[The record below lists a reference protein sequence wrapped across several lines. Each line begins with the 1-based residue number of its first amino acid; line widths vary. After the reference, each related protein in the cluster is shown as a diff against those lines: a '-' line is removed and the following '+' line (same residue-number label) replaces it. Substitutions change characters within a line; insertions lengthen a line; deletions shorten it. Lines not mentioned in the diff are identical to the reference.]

1 MDYQTRRLMGNGTM
15 ELDTA
20 ERESNRGTWAASLA
34 ASKPAFQRRV
44 NKITRAVRRILNNP
58 ADVED
63 IVQQT
68 FLKALAHINAFRGEA
83 SPDTWLTRIAINEAL
98 MQLRR
103 SRSTKF
109 VPLEQP
115 SSAGG
120 DRTIELQLADSRPGP
135 EENLSQKEVRVLVS
149 DALKSLSPGNRAVL
163 TMHYADGLSCCETA
177 SRLGLTVGAT
187 KSPLLRPRKQIAPA
201 LRSRLCDGQ
210 TEWGK
215 LMLSQCSAVEDRRSS
230 GRSDRSRSECSTRK
244 AD

>member
-1 MDYQTRRLMGNGTM
+1 MDYQTRRLMDNGTM
-15 ELDTA
+15 GLETA
-20 ERESNRGTWAASLA
+20 ERELHGGEWAVSLA
-34 ASKPAFQRRV
+34 ASEPAFQGRV
-44 NKITRAVRRILNNP
+44 DKIARAVRRILNNP

-63 IVQQT
+63 VVQQT

-83 SPDTWLTRIAINEAL
+83 NPDTWLTRIAINEAL

-115 SSAGG
+115 SAESA
-120 DRTIELQLADSRPGP
+120 RAVALQLVDSKPGP
-135 EENLSQKEVRVLVS
+135 EENVSQKEVRVLVS
-149 DALKSLSPGNRAVL
+149 DAPKSLSPGSRAVL
-163 TMHYADGLSCCETA
+163 TMHYANGLSCCETA

-187 KSPLLRPRKQIAPA
+187 KSRLLRARKQIARA

-210 TEWGK
+210 TECGK
-215 LMLSQCSAVEDRRSS
+215 LMLPRCAAVEGRRSS
-230 GRSDRSRSECSTRK
+230 GRSDRSLSERSSRK